1 MADII
6 DLVPV
11 LLARRRCEK
20 LTVRDIKRAVFRVE
34 NAQLDRD
41 YRAFIKRNNDPDLI
55 EVAGRARA
63 RHHKNER
70 Y

>member
-1 MADII
+1 LRADII

-11 LLARRRCEK
+11 LHARRRREK
-20 LTVRDIKRAVFRVE
+20 LTDRDIRRAVLRAE

-41 YRAFIKRNNDPDLI
+41 YQAFVKRNALDFI
-55 EVAGRARA
+55 EVAARA

>member
-1 MADII
+1 MGDII

-11 LLARRRCEK
+11 LRTRRRREK
-20 LTVRDIKRAVFRVE
+20 LTERDIRRAVFGAE

-55 EVAGRARA
+55 EVAARA
-63 RHHKNER
+63 RHHKDER
-70 Y
+70 

>member
-11 LLARRRCEK
+11 LRARRHREK
-20 LTVRDIKRAVFRVE
+20 LTVRDIKRAVFKAE
-34 NAQLDRD
+34 NAQLNRD
-41 YRAFIKRNNDPDLI
+41 YWAFVKRNNDPDLI
-55 EVAGRARA
+55 EVAARA
-63 RHHKNER
+63 RHHKDER

>member
-1 MADII
+1 MADIV

-11 LLARRRCEK
+11 LRARRRREK
-20 LTVRDIKRAVFRVE
+20 LTEHDIRRAVLGAE

-55 EVAGRARA
+55 EVAARA
-63 RHHKNER
+63 RHHKDER
-70 Y
+70 